1 MKLGCVVLAAG
12 QGRRFGDNKLLQMLA
27 GQPVLGHVLSA
38 LPRERF
44 ERIAVVASTQGVETL
59 CSQQGLACLRY
70 PGGPQS
76 ESIRRGAA
84 AMEGMDGCLFV
95 MGDQPLCARES
106 MENMVDAFLAHP
118 EAVIRLAWGETPC
131 SPVLFPQ
138 KYFQKFQSL
147 TGEQGG
153 MSVLKG
159 LDVPIRLIQAK
170 EEAELWDVDTRAEL
184 EKLEAQLVKRRL
196 AQP

>member
-12 QGRRFGDNKLLQMLA
+12 QGRRFGDNKLLRRL
-27 GQPVLGHVLSA
+27 GDGTVLGHVLSA

-44 ERIAVVASTQGVETL
+44 ARIAVVASSQGVEAL
-59 CSQQGLACLRY
+59 CNEQGLFCLRY

-76 ESIRRGAA
+76 ESIRRGIG
-84 AMEGMDGCLFV
+84 AMEGLDGCLFV

-106 MENMVDAFLAHP
+106 VGKILDAFLAHP
-118 EAVIRLAWGETPC
+118 QAVVRLAWGEDPC

-138 KYFQKFQSL
+138 IYFQRLQGL

-153 MSVLKG
+153 MSALRG
-159 LDVPIRLIQAK
+159 LEPEIILVQA
-170 EEAELWDVDTRAEL
+170 ENAAELWDVDTPGDLRKIAAHL
-184 EKLEAQLVKRRL
+184 RIAHPTKK
-196 AQP
+196 